1 MVNMEVWIPPQ
12 LDTMPL
18 LNSHEVKE
26 CGSIAPP
33 GHFGWFVPIALSRRS
48 DSWIIFTELEKASR
62 FEMDESTLEN
72 IRNFT
77 IDPKNRTYYCQ
88 ESYCQRGMYIPEWCQ
103 GKPCALLLT
112 SYINATSF
120 VKDHIDQMKLYVKV
134 IWFGSNLKHV
144 IKLAEELLF
153 DRNSSTSTDRY
164 YTRSLLFK
172 RYNRCFGFNF
182 FFYGFTT
189 WIFTLSKNSFKKRF
203 FSSPSRGKPF
213 KHFCPLITSLIT
225 FNYISEKFALN

>member
-1 MVNMEVWIPPQ
+1 MEVWIPPQ

-18 LNSHEVKE
+18 LNSHDVKE

-62 FEMDESTLEN
+62 FEMDESTLES

-77 IDPKNRTYYCQ
+77 IDPKTKTYYCQ
-88 ESYCQRGMYIPEWCQ
+88 ESYCQQGMYIPEWCQ

-112 SYINATSF
+112 SYIDVTNF

-144 IKLAEELLF
+144 IKLAEKLLF

-164 YTRSLLFK
+164 VARFFILINCYNSLRFQYFYTFTIYDIYIIEVVHLRNDSCQETIFA
-172 RYNRCFGFNF
+172 F
-182 FFYGFTT
+182 FQR
-189 WIFTLSKNSFKKRF
+189 SKN
-203 FSSPSRGKPF
+203 
-213 KHFCPLITSLIT
+213 I
-225 FNYISEKFALN
+225 

>member
-1 MVNMEVWIPPQ
+1 MEVWIPPQ

-18 LNSHEVKE
+18 LNSHDVKE

-62 FEMDESTLEN
+62 FEMDESTLES

-77 IDPKNRTYYCQ
+77 IDPKTKTYYCQ
-88 ESYCQRGMYIPEWCQ
+88 ESYCQQGMYIPEWCQ

-112 SYINATSF
+112 SYIDVTNF

-144 IKLAEELLF
+144 IKLAEKLLF

-164 YTRSLLFK
+164 VARFFILINCYNSLRFQYFYAFTIYDIYIIEVVHLRNDSCQETIFA
-172 RYNRCFGFNF
+172 F
-182 FFYGFTT
+182 FQR
-189 WIFTLSKNSFKKRF
+189 SKN
-203 FSSPSRGKPF
+203 
-213 KHFCPLITSLIT
+213 I
-225 FNYISEKFALN
+225 

>member
-1 MVNMEVWIPPQ
+1 MEVWIPPQ

-18 LNSHEVKE
+18 LNSHDVKE

-62 FEMDESTLEN
+62 FEMDESTLES

-77 IDPKNRTYYCQ
+77 IDPKTKTYYCQ
-88 ESYCQRGMYIPEWCQ
+88 ESYCQQGMYIPEWCQ

-112 SYINATSF
+112 SYIDVTNF

-144 IKLAEELLF
+144 IKLAEKLLF

-164 YTRSLLFK
+164 CTVITRFDFNVFTRLRYT
-172 RYNRCFGFNF
+172 
-182 FFYGFTT
+182 
-189 WIFTLSKNSFKKRF
+189 IFTLSK
-203 FSSPSRGKPF
+203 
-213 KHFCPLITSLIT
+213 
-225 FNYISEKFALN
+225 

>member
-18 LNSHEVKE
+18 LNSHDAKE

-33 GHFGWFVPIALSRRS
+33 GHFGWFVPIALSRRD

-77 IDPKNRTYYCQ
+77 IDPKTKTYYCQ
-88 ESYCQRGMYIPEWCQ
+88 ESYCQQGMYIPEWCQ

-112 SYINATSF
+112 SYIDVTNF

-144 IKLAEELLF
+144 IKLAEKLMF

-164 YTRSLLFK
+164 YIHIYIRFLILKSS
-172 RYNRCFGFNF
+172 YNRCFWF
-182 FFYGFTT
+182 
-189 WIFTLSKNSFKKRF
+189 
-203 FSSPSRGKPF
+203 
-213 KHFCPLITSLIT
+213 
-225 FNYISEKFALN
+225 